1 MRRHE
6 RLHRLFRR
14 FEHPQRTD
22 SSGHPESTTPGFAET
37 RLRAPR
43 PRQEWVLRRESIH
56 ALINAGDARL
66 VLISAPPGSGKSI
79 LVAQWRATQAE
90 SRAFAWVTLGH
101 DDNDPVSLWTM
112 IVLAL
117 TRALPEIDGAR
128 ILRTLTVPK
137 PDIENVL
144 LPQLLGH
151 LSEQATRAVLVLD
164 DLHVITEPAC
174 YRQIELFL
182 DNLPPTVQLVLL
194 TRTDPLLPIAR
205 YRAAGS
211 IVEMRMPDLRFTRK
225 ELDKLIRRV
234 SAFRLTDTELDGLYA
249 HAEGW
254 PAGAYLA
261 ALSLRDAPDPAGFIG
276 EFAGS
281 NRYVVDYLWE
291 EVVTPLPADVRRFLL
306 RTSIL
311 ERFTAT
317 LCEAVAEVTH
327 AEAVIERLERSNLF
341 LVCLD
346 SNRRWYRYH
355 HLFRE
360 VLHDQLL
367 RMEDEQVSALHRR
380 AGEWLADHGHV
391 DEAIEHLLVAG
402 DVDRAGK
409 LVASHWISY
418 VNAGRLATVNAW
430 LELIGTAQISAHP
443 AIAITAAWL
452 AVATGDRDSARH
464 WLAAA
469 ESVGH
474 NAPLPDG
481 ARSLESAAAML
492 RCVYGI
498 GGIKD
503 LVAAAETAATIEID
517 PNSPWYMVARAT
529 LGQSRYL
536 SGDLESAVAPLEEAA
551 RAEMTLPI
559 IRILALS
566 VLSLIDGEFG
576 RTTQATV
583 HAEEA
588 RRLVDEHGFSDA
600 PPVSLAYTAHGAALT
615 RIGQYTS
622 AWAELEHAALIQ
634 NQGHDLS
641 PWPQLA
647 NIAALAQLSLNL
659 GDLRAARFLVDD
671 ARNTLNASPGEAG
684 HIGVLLERI
693 EQRFVGQPAQLASV
707 VLTEREK
714 AVLGMLR
721 GDLSQQE
728 IARELYVSIN
738 TVKTHTSAIY
748 RKLGVSSRSQ
758 AIDRARQLGL
768 I

>member
-14 FEHPQRTD
+14 FEHSQRTD
-22 SSGHPESTTPGFAET
+22 SSGQPESTTHGFAET
-37 RLRAPR
+37 RLHAPR

-56 ALINAGDARL
+56 TLINAANARL

-79 LVAQWRATQAE
+79 LVAQWRAAQAE
-90 SRAFAWVTLGH
+90 SRVFAWVTLGR

-112 IVLAL
+112 IVSAL
-117 TRALPEIDGAR
+117 TRAQAEIDGAR
-128 ILRTLTVPK
+128 ILRSLTAAK

-144 LPQLLGH
+144 LPQLLGQ
-151 LSEQATRAVLVLD
+151 LSEQATPVVLVLD
-164 DLHVITEPAC
+164 DLHVITESAC
-174 YRQIELFL
+174 YRQIELLL

-211 IVEMRMPDLRFTRK
+211 IVEMRMPDLQFTRK
-225 ELDKLIRRV
+225 ELDRLIRRV
-234 SAFRLTDTELDGLYA
+234 SALRLTDTELDRLYE
-249 HAEGW
+249 HTEGW
-254 PAGAYLA
+254 AAGAYLA
-261 ALSLRDAPDPAGFIG
+261 ALSLRDESDPAAFIR

-291 EVVTPLPADVRRFLL
+291 EVVAPLPADIRRFLL

-311 ERFTAT
+311 DRFAAA

-327 AEAVIERLERSNLF
+327 ADAVIEKLERSNLF

-360 VLHDQLL
+360 ALHDQLL
-367 RMEDEQVSALHRR
+367 RTEGEQVSALHRR
-380 AGEWLADHGHV
+380 AGEWLADHGLV
-391 DEAIEHLLVAG
+391 DDAIEHLLAAG
-402 DVDRAGK
+402 DVDRAGT
-409 LVASHWISY
+409 LIASHWISF
-418 VNAGRLATVNAW
+418 VRAGRIATVNAW
-430 LELIGTAQISAHP
+430 LELIGTEQISGHP
-443 AIAITAAWL
+443 AIAITAAWI

-474 NAPLPDG
+474 SAPLPDG

-503 LVAAAETAATIEID
+503 LVAAAETAATIETD
-517 PNSPWYMVARAT
+517 PNSPWYVVARAT
-529 LGQSRYL
+529 LGQSHYL

-551 RAEMTLPI
+551 RAETALPI

-566 VLSLIDGEFG
+566 VLSLVDGEFG

-600 PPVSLAYTAHGAALT
+600 PQVSLAYTAHGAALT
-615 RIGQYTS
+615 RIGQYAS
-622 AWAELEHAALIQ
+622 AWAEFEHAALIQ
-634 NQGHDLS
+634 YQGHDLS

-659 GDLRAARFLVDD
+659 GDLRAARILVED
-671 ARNTLNASPGEAG
+671 ARSMLNASPGEAG

-693 EQRFVGQPAQLASV
+693 EQRFAGQPAQSASV

-738 TVKTHTSAIY
+738 TVKTHTTAIY
-748 RKLGVSSRSQ
+748 RKLGVSARSQ
-758 AIDRARQLGL
+758 AIDRARKLGL

>member
-14 FEHPQRTD
+14 FELSQRAD
-22 SSGHPESTTPGFAET
+22 SNGQPESTTPGFAES
-37 RLRAPR
+37 RLRAPQ

-56 ALINAGDARL
+56 TLIHAGDARL

-90 SRAFAWVTLGH
+90 SRVFAWVTLGH

-117 TRALPEIDGAR
+117 ARAHAGIDGAR
-128 ILRTLTVPK
+128 LLRTLAGPK

-144 LPQLLGH
+144 LPQILGQ
-151 LSEQATRAVLVLD
+151 LSEQPTPAVLVLD
-164 DLHVITEPAC
+164 DLHVIQEPTC
-174 YRQIELFL
+174 LRQIERFL
-182 DNLPPTVQLVLL
+182 DNLPPTVQLVVL
-194 TRTDPLLPIAR
+194 TRSDPLLPVAR

-211 IVEMRMPDLRFTRK
+211 IVEVRMPELQFTRK

-234 SAFRLTDTELDGLYA
+234 SGFRLTDTELDALYE
-249 HAEGW
+249 HTEGW

-261 ALSLRDAPDPAGFIG
+261 ALSLRDASDAVAFIG

-311 ERFTAT
+311 DRFTAT
-317 LCEAVAEVTH
+317 LCAAVAEVTQ
-327 AEAVIERLERSNLF
+327 AEAIIERLERSNLF
-341 LVCLD
+341 LVSLD

-360 VLHDQLL
+360 ALQDQLV
-367 RMEDEQVSALHRR
+367 RTEGEQVSAHHRR
-380 AGEWLADHGHV
+380 AGDWLANHGFV
-391 DEAIEHLLVAG
+391 NDAIGHLATAG

-409 LVASHWISY
+409 MVASHWIAY
-418 VNAGRLATVNAW
+418 LNAGRIATVKAW
-430 LELIGTAQISAHP
+430 LKLIGDERISSHP
-443 AIAITAAWL
+443 AIAITAAWI
-452 AVATGDRDSARH
+452 AVATGDHDAARH
-464 WLAAA
+464 WLGAA
-469 ESVGH
+469 ESVAH
-474 NAPLPDG
+474 NGPLLDG
-481 ARSLESAAAML
+481 TRSLESAAAML
-492 RCVYGI
+492 RCVCGI

-503 LVAAAETAATIEID
+503 LVAAAETAAAIETD
-517 PNSPWYMVARAT
+517 PNSPWYPVARAT

-536 SGDLESAVAPLEEAA
+536 SGDLEAAVGPLEEAT
-551 RAEMTLPI
+551 RAETALPI

-566 VLSLIDGEFG
+566 VLSLVDGEFG
-576 RTTQATV
+576 RTTQATL

-588 RRLVDEHGFSDA
+588 RRLVEEHGFSDA
-600 PPVSLAYTAHGAALT
+600 PQVSLAYTARGAALL
-615 RIGQYTS
+615 RIGQYAS
-622 AWAELEHAALIQ
+622 AWAELEHAGLVQDRAI
-634 NQGHDLS
+634 DLS
-641 PWPQLA
+641 PWPILA
-647 NIAALAQLSLNL
+647 NLATLAQLSLNL
-659 GDLRAARFLVDD
+659 GDLRAARILVDD
-671 ARNTLNASPGEAG
+671 ARGLLNAGPSEAG
-684 HIGVLLERI
+684 HIGWLLEGI
-693 EQRFVGQPAQLASV
+693 EQRLASPPAHSGSV

-714 AVLGMLR
+714 AVLGMLG

-738 TVKTHTSAIY
+738 TVKTHTTSIY
-748 RKLGVSSRSQ
+748 RKLGVSSRRQ
-758 AIDRARQLGL
+758 AIERAHNLGL
-768 I
+768 G